1 MSDQRDKAFV
11 RESIDQGLSSL
22 EGNPFLAQ
30 RVLAQANGKEEI
42 VVKKKISVSF
52 VLVVMMLFLMAS
64 AALAAGF
71 GLFGQLSAGQ
81 NNDERLPQL
90 EQIAES
96 VSSTLVTDDQIVVEI
111 GQAYYEGDRV
121 FMSYRLSGPLTA
133 SVLHE
138 GAPDQE
144 NITWDTELE
153 NFICAEQ
160 WWSDYPEIQKAN
172 AWLDGKEQRW
182 TETEVIGIHDGLYL
196 ADGTY
201 ADIIG
206 GDQIIREDGSI
217 IGWKECEIPRDHL
230 ADQLTFKAVLFRNR
244 TIAWQD
250 GTTYRASHTMGET
263 TDIAFTLSRN
273 EHYTSLKGSN
283 TAADYQAV
291 AAMEQGLIDL
301 KGTITV
307 TCSDLWAT
315 QMNDW
320 EATGADMINAW
331 NLYQNGVRI
340 SSDGTERIS
349 CADETTLVYYLL
361 YPRMNSLDGLTL
373 VPEYARSGEHM
384 DEALTI
390 QTIDMK

>member
-1 MSDQRDKAFV
+1 MSEQKDKAFV
-11 RESIDQGLSSL
+11 QESINQGLSSL
-22 EGNPFLAQ
+22 KENPFLAQ

-52 VLVVMMLFLMAS
+52 VLVMMLLFLMAS

-71 GLFGQLSAGQ
+71 GLFGQLSSGDHA
-81 NNDERLPQL
+81 DERLPEL
-90 EQIAES
+90 EQVAE
-96 VSSTLVTDDQIVVEI
+96 VLESTMTTNDNIVIEI
-111 GQAYYEGDRV
+111 DQAYYEGDRV
-121 FMSYRLSGPLTA
+121 FVSYRLTGNTESA
-133 SVLHE
+133 VLHE
-138 GAPDQE
+138 GVPDRDDIVWDFE
-144 NITWDTELE
+144 EEMICSETWT
-153 NFICAEQ
+153 
-160 WWSDYPEIQKAN
+160 SDRPEVQRAN
-172 AWLDGKEQRW
+172 EWLDGKSPRW
-182 TETEVIGIHDGLYL
+182 AEVHVVGIDDGIYL
-196 ADGTY
+196 DDDTYLDIINGEDQYQPDGT
-201 ADIIG
+201 IV
-206 GDQIIREDGSI
+206 
-217 IGWKECEIPRDHL
+217 GWKECVIPKGNQ
-230 ADQLTFKAVLFRNR
+230 ADQLTFKIPLRRGYSIEQQN
-244 TIAWQD
+244 
-250 GTTYRASHTMGET
+250 GPTYRRSYTGS
-263 TDIAFTLSRN
+263 TDGAITFTLARN
-273 EHYTSLKGSN
+273 EHYTALKGSN

-340 SSDGTERIS
+340 SSDGTEGIS
-349 CADETTLVYYLL
+349 CADETTLVYYLQ

-390 QTIDMK
+390 QTINMK